1 MRDLASAVGIEAA
14 SLYNHIKSK
23 NELLEGIAFDMAE
36 DFFTELA
43 LVEDSRLNPSEK
55 LPLYIRSHINV
66 IVGNMNAAA
75 VFLHEW
81 RYLDEHKLQEFI
93 ILRVQYEDKFVQLI
107 KEGMDCGDFKQVDE
121 KFYTMS
127 LFSSMNWLYDWY
139 KPEGEFSPDGIAD
152 RISRIFLQGIINE

>member
-23 NELLEGIAFDMAE
+23 NELLEGIAFEMAD
-36 DFFTELA
+36 DFFAELA
-43 LVEDSRLNPSEK
+43 MVEGSNLSPAEK
-55 LPLYIRSHINV
+55 LPLYIRSHIKV

-93 ILRVQYEDKFVQLI
+93 NLRIQYEEKFVQLI
-107 KEGMDCGDFKQVDE
+107 EEGMSCGEFKQVDA

-139 KPEGEFSPDGIAD
+139 QPDGEFSPAGIAD
-152 RISRIFLQGIINE
+152 RISRIFLQGVVKK